1 VAGVVVDTSVWI
13 EFFAGSGT
21 AAVAEALEHGAVIL
35 PPIVVA
41 ELISGATSQLQRETI
56 GELLQDAPVH
66 DTPLEHWLRVGDL
79 RRKLAQK
86 GIAVTIPDAHV
97 AQCALDRDAILLT
110 FDAVFRAIAK
120 HSALR
125 LGP

>member
-1 VAGVVVDTSVWI
+1 MAGVVVDTSVWI
-13 EFFAGSGT
+13 DFFAGSGID
-21 AAVAEALEHGAVIL
+21 AVAEALDHGSAVL

-41 ELISGATSQLQRETI
+41 ELISGATSQSQREAI

-86 GIAVTIPDAHV
+86 GITVTIPDAHV
-97 AQCALDRDAILLT
+97 AQCALDRDAVLLSS
-110 FDAVFRAIAK
+110 DDVFRSIAK
-120 HSALR
+120 HSSLR
-125 LGP
+125 LG

>member
-21 AAVAEALEHGAVIL
+21 DAVNQALDHGAAVL

-41 ELISGATSQLQRETI
+41 ELMSGATTPSQREAI

-110 FDAVFRAIAK
+110 SDAVFRSIAK

-125 LGP
+125 LGT